1 MAFEAGRIS
10 IDHSIIP
17 ENRSARDHWANGY
30 IAEAEKLKISTY
42 SARELANVNTIATR
56 GEVAQTLVEILG
68 IQEPE
73 EETVQAEVP
82 QTATGAISATGS
94 GNLTGSGTIT
104 TGTGTQVTASGTT
117 VMKAAAPEEVV
128 PAAPKIVLKLVKF
141 TDVGKKH
148 DNATAIA
155 LLAGYGIVSG
165 DSDKD
170 GKSTGTFRPDA
181 PINRAEIAKIFT
193 KLIEVGFVH

>member
-1 MAFEAGRIS
+1 MTFEAGRIP

-30 IAEAEKLKISTY
+30 IAEAEKMKISTY
-42 SARELANVNTIATR
+42 RPKGLANVNHFSTR

-68 IQEPE
+68 ITEPRE
-73 EETVQAEVP
+73 EEEV
-82 QTATGAISATGS
+82 TATDATAATGS
-94 GNLTGSGTIT
+94 GMMTGSGTVATGSGT
-104 TGTGTQVTASGTT
+104 TTSGSGALATASGT
-117 VMKAAAPEEVV
+117 VLKAAAPEAV
-128 PAAPKIVLKLVKF
+128 PAAPERVLQTVRF

-148 DNATAIA
+148 KHAAAIA

-165 DSDKD
+165 DTDRD
-170 GKSTGTFRPDA
+170 GKPTGTFRPND

-193 KLIEVGFVH
+193 KLIEIGVVR